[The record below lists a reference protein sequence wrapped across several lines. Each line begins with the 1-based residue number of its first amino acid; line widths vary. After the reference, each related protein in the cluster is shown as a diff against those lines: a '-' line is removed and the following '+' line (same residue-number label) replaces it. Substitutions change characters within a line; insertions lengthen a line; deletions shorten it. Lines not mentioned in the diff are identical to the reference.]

1 MLAVLTAAA
10 ALAPPITLTRERNGW
25 CIRSAQLWLAL
36 EVKAIDFTT
45 VRGLA
50 PAELPQLTLPDGSSH
65 TDVLDAIRALDAVT
79 PPLWPPEG
87 VDAAAVD
94 AAVSAYNEFV
104 PTARE
109 SARAPHLFCAASG
122 FEYDPLPLEEFEAAL
137 TRAENALGDG
147 PFFAG
152 AAFSAADCVW
162 APLLERYA
170 AQLPCIYDGLEP
182 RRSPRWPKLGAWY
195 DAMDSVPAYACR
207 VKGDA
212 PSWRKVLSTS
222 PWWPAGWPPRGGPD
236 ERGDPRGGALVL
248 TEAEAVAAYGDGA
261 VSDELWAE
269 YARERPHVAPS
280 AAAEAAAALER
291 NAAAIVRDAEK
302 QLALPPGTRTREYE
316 AALRAVTAALLDDAA
331 VDEARQTPFT
341 AAFLDH
347 LDERV
352 CVPRDLGAPPAAA
365 IRALRRRLCGVPEE
379 ASTPPARRAAAPRRT
394 MF

>member
-1 MLAVLTAAA
+1 MLALFAAAA
-10 ALAPPITLTRERNGW
+10 ALAPITLTRERNGW

-45 VRGLA
+45 VRGIA

-65 TDVLDAIRALDAVT
+65 TDVLDAIRALDAYT

-94 AAVSAYNEFV
+94 AAVSAYHEFV

-109 SARAPHLFCAASG
+109 SARAPHLFSAASG
-122 FEYDPLPLEEFEAAL
+122 FEYDPLPLETFVDAL
-137 TRAENALGDG
+137 DMAEKSLGDG

-152 AAFSAADCVW
+152 AALSAADCVW

-182 RRSPRWPKLGAWY
+182 RRSPRWPKLAAWY

-302 QLALPPGTRTREYE
+302 QLALPPGTKAREYE
-316 AALRAVTAALLDDAA
+316 AALRAVAAALLDDAA
-331 VDEARQTPFT
+331 VDEARQTPFA

-347 LDERV
+347 LDERI

-365 IRALRRRLCGVPEE
+365 IRALRRRLCDVPEE
-379 ASTPPARRAAAPRRT
+379 APTPPARRAAAPRRT

>member
-1 MLAVLTAAA
+1 MLALFAAAA
-10 ALAPPITLTRERNGW
+10 ALAPITLTRERNGW

-36 EVKAIDFTT
+36 EVKAIDYTT
-45 VRGLA
+45 VRGIA

-65 TDVLDAIRALDAVT
+65 TDVLDAIRALDAYT
-79 PPLWPPEG
+79 PRLWPPEG

-94 AAVSAYNEFV
+94 AAVAAFYEFV

-109 SARAPHLFCAASG
+109 SARAPHLFSAASG
-122 FEYDPLPLEEFEAAL
+122 FEYDFLPKETFVEALDRAERTLALADGSFFVGAAL
-137 TRAENALGDG
+137 
-147 PFFAG
+147 
-152 AAFSAADCVW
+152 SAADCVW

-170 AQLPCIYDGLEP
+170 AQLPCIYDELNP
-182 RRSPRWPKLGAWY
+182 RSPRWPKLAAWY
-195 DAMDSVPAYACR
+195 DAMDGVPAYACR

-280 AAAEAAAALER
+280 AAAEAAATLER

-302 QLALPPGTRTREYE
+302 QLALPPGTKAREYE
-316 AALRAVTAALLDDAA
+316 AALRAVTAALLDDDA
-331 VDEARQTPFT
+331 VDDARRTPHT

-365 IRALRRRLCGVPEE
+365 IRALRRRLCDVPAE
-379 ASTPPARRAAAPRRT
+379 APAPPALRAAAPRRT